1 MKTLKFSPALVPL
14 ILSGKKTS
22 TWRLFDDKD
31 LQAGDK
37 LVFVN
42 KETGKEFANAEII
55 SVNETV
61 FCKLTEEDWGGH
73 EKFSSDK
80 EMYATYSK
88 YYSRVV
94 DNNSSVKIIKFKLF

>member
-1 MKTLKFSPALVPL
+1 MKTLKFSPKLVPL

-31 LQAGDK
+31 LQVGDR

-42 KETGKEFANAEII
+42 KETGEEFANAEIL
-55 SVNETV
+55 SVKETI
-61 FCKLTEEDWGGH
+61 FCKLTEEDWAGQ

-88 YYSRVV
+88 YYSQVV
-94 DNNSSVKIIKFKLF
+94 DKNSSVKIIKFKLV